1 MAQLLCRHVGGVE
14 EDAVLVGA
22 ASPDFAAVSTL
33 HIPRRMIMMV
43 LEQGHRTS
51 LAI

>member
-33 HIPRRMIMMV
+33 RIPRRMIIMV
-43 LEQGHRTS
+43 LQRGHRTP